1 MQKVKRPEELIAVA
15 ARQGVKVAITE
26 AEIVLL
32 YMENHGYDLL
42 TDEEYSLT
50 LHDQNDGDS
59 HEMDGHH
66 TIRYIFDMCMELN
79 EELLLDA
86 CSSFEPDAETQLDLR
101 KDRLILEGLQ
111 ERASAAVPPTLRRY
125 NVSVVEHWKKVVPV
139 MAASWAEAEMKVKQ
153 MQADGKVTMSP
164 ADYAGTTFST
174 EG

>member
-1 MQKVKRPEELIAVA
+1 MEKVKRPEELIAAA

-42 TDEEYSLT
+42 MGEEYGLT
-50 LHDQNDGDS
+50 LHDQTDGDS
-59 HEMDGHH
+59 HDADGPQ
-66 TIRYIFDMCMELN
+66 TIRDIFEMCMELN

-86 CSSFEPDAETQLDLR
+86 CSAREPDEETQLDLR

-111 ERASAAVPPTLRRY
+111 ERAAAAVPPTLRRY
-125 NVSVVEHWKKVVPV
+125 NVAVIERWKKVVPV
-139 MAASWAEAEMKVKQ
+139 MAASWAEAEMKVRQ
-153 MQADGKVTMSP
+153 MQADGEVTMSP
-164 ADYAGTTFST
+164 ADYAGATFST